1 MADKGS
7 ADTFEYELA
16 GRMMVLRKTTRSQ
29 LMMLQRMLGQLQDQ
43 MHRAADDPETVGA
56 LLSQLNDIAFEAAES
71 RFTNPLD
78 LAHVQREV
86 LRGNVEESDIY
97 AILSNGN
104 KAVAP
109 PDDDADPVPAK
120 RARKAAVKKAAA
132 KKPAT
137 RRAAR

>member
-16 GRMMVLRKTTRSQ
+16 GRMMVFRKTTRAQ

-43 MHRAADDPETVGA
+43 MNRAADDPETVGA

-78 LAHVQREV
+78 LAHVQKEV
-86 LRGNVEESDIY
+86 LRGNVEETDIY
-97 AILSNGN
+97 AILSNGT
-104 KAVAP
+104 KTVTV

-120 RARKAAVKKAAA
+120 RVRKAAA
-132 KKPAT
+132 KKAPGRPAS

>member
-7 ADTFEYELA
+7 EDTFEYELA
-16 GRMMVLRKTTRSQ
+16 GRVMVFRKTTRAQ
-29 LMMLQRMLGQLQDQ
+29 LMMLQRMLGQLQEQ

-71 RFTNPLD
+71 RFINPLD

-97 AILSNGN
+97 RILSNGGS
-104 KAVAP
+104 AVTP
-109 PDDDADPVPAK
+109 VPDDADPAPAK
-120 RARKAAVKKAAA
+120 RTRKAVAKKAPG
-132 KKPAT
+132 KPAS